1 MTRPRSQAAQSHG
14 PAGRALVEAITAQLA
29 EDDMVPDARDRT
41 LLDTAA
47 RLVDRMAALEAMIV
61 CDGARTISSAGVVRL
76 HPAIAEHR
84 NHSVALAKVLGA
96 VALHETTGAAK
107 DPAKV
112 RAAETRWRAH
122 NATKAARAAQEAERA
137 AGVVRSRKAGA

>member
-1 MTRPRSQAAQSHG
+1 MTTPRSQAPQAHG

-29 EDDMVPDARDRT
+29 EDGMVPDARDRT

-61 CDGARTISSAGVVRL
+61 VDGERTIIATGVIRL
-76 HPAIAEHR
+76 HPAVAEAR
-84 NHSVALAKVLGA
+84 NHAVALSKVLGA

-107 DPAKV
+107 DPNKV

-122 NATKAARAAQEAERA
+122 NATKAARAAQEAERT
-137 AGVVRSRKAGA
+137 AGAVRSRKAGA